1 MRIKPEGLFSSRSL
15 NEKYGVPDRSM
26 MPSITPYGSVVSALE
41 AGDLEGDQVR
51 MTCGELCSPH
61 LMIVAGG
68 VAVLP
73 DVADIQRM
81 RNQASAHLL
90 PEKTV
95 EQILVE
101 RQGALRE
108 DGITARAPPGFASGR
123 SRGANQLHCPY
134 SRGDR

>member
-61 LMIVAGG
+61 LMIGAGG

-73 DVADIQRM
+73 NIADVQRM
-81 RNQASAHLL
+81 CDDAGAYFLSKEA
-90 PEKTV
+90 V
-95 EQILVE
+95 EQILI
-101 RQGALRE
+101 QGQCAL
-108 DGITARAPPGFASGR
+108 
-123 SRGANQLHCPY
+123 
-134 SRGDR
+134 